1 MSGGTKIR
9 PGFYSQVVYSL
20 EVAWEVKSG
29 PSLGVLKQSMAK
41 YLERAGGE

>member
-9 PGFYSQVVYSL
+9 PGFYSQVAYSL

-29 PSLGVLKQSMAK
+29 PSLGVLEQSMD
-41 YLERAGGE
+41 R